1 MGSLKTQLKNKSQFP
16 QTYHMTDWEHSFVK
30 ELNTALA
37 TSIYHRRLMSGILTY
52 IVKTRLGI
60 EPDKNQVLKF
70 QIDLDKDDQELIVDI
85 ESTKES

>member
-1 MGSLKTQLKNKSQFP
+1 MGKLKAQLTEKPKFP
-16 QTYHMTDWEHSFVK
+16 ITYVLSDWEHSFVK